1 MGTRGNTRT
10 SGDPDAAA
18 LYYTARTVV
27 FADVVES
34 VRLMQRDELTAA
46 KRMRALLLEAAHEI
60 VPRSNG
66 HLLQRLGDGL
76 MLDFSHPRDAAA
88 CARALHQRCADLS
101 ANLPPDDR
109 VLLRIGIHAADIL
122 TDDVAFYGH
131 GVNVAARLAALA
143 GPSSRR
149 PRATS

>member
-1 MGTRGNTRT
+1 MRSHDDKRHGVEPNPG
-10 SGDPDAAA
+10 A
-18 LYYTARTVV
+18 LYYTAKTVV

-46 KRMRALLLEAAHEI
+46 KRMRALLLEAVHEI
-60 VPRSNG
+60 VPAHRG

-76 MLDFSHPRDAAA
+76 MLDFNHPRDAAA
-88 CARALHQRCADLS
+88 CARALHDRCAELSSSLS
-101 ANLPPDDR
+101 ADDR

-131 GVNVAARLAALA
+131 GVN
-143 GPSSRR
+143 
-149 PRATS
+149 